1 MITYTTQETVSHVLT
16 QEGAQIA
23 LQGSHEARVF
33 NELPVKGEGSPIPIK
48 ELQQKV
54 GAETAKIGQGQ
65 AFKNKWIGKEGDGLV
80 KLVRDFTASTLSRNR
95 LRGFQVSSIVD
106 TTQLQMREVDSTG
119 SLQAGEKALADR
131 RKRKLI
137 AQRYMKFVTCALP
150 I

>member
-33 NELPVKGEGSPIPIK
+33 NACPVKGESSPIPIK

-119 SLQAGEKALADR
+119 SLQAGEKALADL

>member
-33 NELPVKGEGSPIPIK
+33 NACPVKGESSPIPIK
-48 ELQQKV
+48 ELQEKV

-95 LRGFQVSSIVD
+95 LRGFQVASIVD

-119 SLQAGEKALADR
+119 SLQAGEKALADL

-137 AQRYMKFVTCALP
+137 VQRYMKFVTCALP